1 MGMLATLPKQM
12 AGTTKATTLKG
23 AARTIDASHDASVA
37 GTAMK
42 SATTMQPPKDTRT
55 LRERYDDVRARVAA
69 AAERSGRRPSDIMLV
84 AVTKHASIED
94 IRELVSY
101 GHVDLGENRVQQMV
115 QRAAMIEEFA
125 ARRRDRGAA
134 GDAPAVR
141 WHMIGSLQRNK
152 VRAAIEV
159 AKLIHSVDSLRLAEE
174 LQEHAE
180 ERSQAPGGENMPPV
194 DVLVEVNVAGERTKH
209 GVAPAA
215 ARHLVDM
222 IDTMVA
228 LRPRG
233 LMCMAPNT
241 GSLDDARRVF
251 TRCKELFDEIR
262 AIQSGGERFDILSM
276 GMSGDYEV
284 AIECGANLVRVGSAI
299 FGDPKPG
306 MEEQEDE

>member
-1 MGMLATLPKQM
+1 M
-12 AGTTKATTLKG
+12 AGTSRASTTKETAKASGVG
-23 AARTIDASHDASVA
+23 AAALASGA
-37 GTAMK
+37 AM
-42 SATTMQPPKDTRT
+42 TNNTMHAAKDTRT

-69 AAERSGRRPSDIMLV
+69 AAERSGRRAGDIMLV
-84 AVTKHASIED
+84 AVTKYASIEE
-94 IRELVSY
+94 IRELVSF
-101 GHVDLGENRVQQMV
+101 GHIDLGENRVQQMV
-115 QRAAMIEEFA
+115 QRAAMIDEFN
-125 ARRRDRGAA
+125 ARRRERGASA
-134 GDAPAVR
+134 GDVPPVR

-159 AKLIHSVDSLRLAEE
+159 SKLIHSVDSLRLAEE

-180 ERSQAPGGENMPPV
+180 ERSHGPGGEHMPPV
-194 DVLVEVNVAGERTKH
+194 DVLVEVNVAGERSKH

-241 GSLDDARRVF
+241 GSLDDARRTF

-299 FGDPKPG
+299 FGDPKLG
-306 MEEQEDE
+306 MEEQEEE

>member
-1 MGMLATLPKQM
+1 M
-12 AGTTKATTLKG
+12 AGIPRATTAKG
-23 AARTIDASHDASVA
+23 AAKAKDAACDASIAIVDS
-37 GTAMK
+37 M
-42 SATTMQPPKDTRT
+42 KDTRT

-69 AAERSGRRPSDIMLV
+69 AAERSGRRPSEIMLV
-84 AVTKHASIED
+84 AVTKYASIEE

-115 QRAAMIEEFA
+115 QRAAMIDEFN
-125 ARRRDRGAA
+125 ARRRERVSMAD
-134 GDAPAVR
+134 DVKPVR

-152 VRAAIEV
+152 VRAAIDV
-159 AKLIHSVDSLRLAEE
+159 AKLVHSVDSLRLAEE
-174 LQEHAE
+174 LQEYAE
-180 ERSQAPGGENMPPV
+180 EKSHGPGGEHMPPV
-194 DVLVEVNVAGERTKH
+194 DVLVEVNVAGERSKH

-251 TRCKELFDEIR
+251 TRCKEIFDEIR
-262 AIQSGGERFDILSM
+262 AIGSGGDRFDILSM

-299 FGDPKPG
+299 FGDPKVG
-306 MEEQEDE
+306 MDGSPDAKGEREGREADAKEREDE